1 MTLCLIIT
9 LFPFLSNAEKTFS
22 YQKARQNIIESKESY
37 GVISLMNIDNI
48 PTFTSTDTGELKIQ
62 LTSQITSQPI
72 PGATISISYTGIPGS
87 TIEQVTTDSS
97 GQTESIS
104 LPSPPLE
111 YSLNPAIEEQP
122 YSEYT
127 LEITAPGFDPVNI
140 AGAEILPNVTAL
152 QNVALRPAISQEAAV
167 VYVIPAHTL
176 YGVYPPKIPEAEIKP
191 LNETGEIVLS
201 RVVVP
206 EYIVVHDGSPR
217 DTTAQ
222 NYYVK
227 YKDYIKNVA
236 SSEIYATWP
245 ENTIRANVLA
255 IMSFTLNRVY
265 TEWYRNQGFDFTIT
279 SSTAFDHKWIPNRNV
294 YDTIN
299 TIVDELFASYLSRP
313 NVRQP
318 ILTQYCDG
326 RQVQCP
332 DWMTQ
337 WGSKALGDQGYSPIE
352 ILRYFYGD
360 DMYINTAP
368 EISGIPSSWPGYNL
382 EQGAAGQKVR
392 QMQEQLNVIA
402 GAYPALPRINADGI
416 YGPATETAVRDFQ
429 RVFGLPV
436 TGIVD
441 YPTWYK
447 ISEIYV
453 GVSRIAEL
461 T

>member
-1 MTLCLIIT
+1 MQEAT
-9 LFPFLSNAEKTFS
+9 EKG
-22 YQKARQNIIESKESY
+22 QLQIN
-37 GVISLMNIDNI
+37 V
-48 PTFTSTDTGELKIQ
+48 TSTSGGR
-62 LTSQITSQPI
+62 PI
-72 PGATISISYTGIPGS
+72 ADARISISYTGVPER
-87 TIEQVTTDSS
+87 TLERVETDSS
-97 GQTESIS
+97 GQTEVLELDAPPEEWS
-104 LPSPPLE
+104 LDPNNE
-111 YSLNPAIEEQP
+111 RQP

-127 LEITAPGFDPVNI
+127 LDVSAPGFEPVSI
-140 AGAEILPNVTAL
+140 AGTEILANVKAI
-152 QNVALRPAISQEAAV
+152 QNVRMRPSDVGREEEEV
-167 VYVIPAHTL
+167 FVIPAHTL
-176 YGVYPPKIPEAEIKP
+176 YAEYPPKIAEDEIKP
-191 LNETGEIVLS
+191 VNETGEIVLS

-217 DTTAQ
+217 DTTAA

-245 ENTIRANVLA
+245 ANTIRANVLA

-265 TEWYRNQGFDFTIT
+265 TEWYRNRGYDFTIT
-279 SSTAFDHKWIPNRNV
+279 SSTAFDHKWIPERNF
-294 YDTIN
+294 YDTISV
-299 TIVDELFASYLSRP
+299 IVDELFANYLSRP

-326 RQVQCP
+326 RRVTCP

-337 WGSKALGDQGYSPIE
+337 WGSKELGDQGYSPIE

-360 DMYINTAP
+360 DMYINSAE
-368 EISGIPSSWPGYNL
+368 EISGIPASWPGYTL
-382 EQGAAGQKVR
+382 EEGSSGEKVR

-402 GAYPALPRINADGI
+402 GAYPALPKITADGI
-416 YGPATETAVRDFQ
+416 YGPATAEAVREFQ
-429 RVFGLPV
+429 SVFGLPV
-436 TGIVD
+436 TGKVD
-441 YPTWYK
+441 YSTWYK

>member
-1 MTLCLIIT
+1 MRYIRAMQEEAAEKGKLQINVT
-9 LFPFLSNAEKTFS
+9 NAEDS
-22 YQKARQNIIESKESY
+22 RPVSDAQ
-37 GVISLMNIDNI
+37 
-48 PTFTSTDTGELKIQ
+48 
-62 LTSQITSQPI
+62 
-72 PGATISISYTGIPGS
+72 ISISYTGVP
-87 TIEQVTTDSS
+87 EQTLERVATDSS
-97 GQTESIS
+97 GQTEI
-104 LPSPPLE
+104 LELDAPPE
-111 YSLNPAIEEQP
+111 EWSLNPENERQP

-127 LEITAPGFDPVNI
+127 LDISAPGYEPVSI
-140 AGAEILPNVTAL
+140 AGAEILANVKAI
-152 QNVALRPAISQEAAV
+152 QNVRMRPSNTGREEEEV
-167 VYVIPAHTL
+167 FVIPAHTL
-176 YGVYPPKIPEAEIKP
+176 YGDYPPKIAEDEIKP
-191 LNETGEIVLS
+191 MNESGEIVLS

-206 EYIVVHDGSPR
+206 EYIVVHNGSPR
-217 DTTAQ
+217 DSTAN

-236 SSEIYATWP
+236 SSEVYATWP
-245 ENTIRANVLA
+245 SNTIRANVLA

-265 TEWYRNQGFDFTIT
+265 TEWYRNRGYDFTIT
-279 SSTAFDHKWIPNRNV
+279 SSTAFDHKWIPERNV
-294 YDTIN
+294 YDTISV
-299 TIVDELFASYLSRP
+299 IVDELFASYLSRP

-326 RQVQCP
+326 RRVSCP

-337 WGSKALGDQGYSPIE
+337 WGSKELGDQGMSPIE

-360 DMYINTAP
+360 DMYINTAE

-382 EQGAAGQKVR
+382 EAGSSGSKVR

-402 GAYPALPRINADGI
+402 DAYPALPKLTADGI
-416 YGPATETAVRDFQ
+416 YGPATEEAVREFQ
-429 RVFGLPV
+429 SVFGLPA

>member
-1 MTLCLIIT
+1 MSYLKAMQSEASEKGTLQINVT
-9 LFPFLSNAEKTFS
+9 SSVTS
-22 YQKARQNIIESKESY
+22 Y
-37 GVISLMNIDNI
+37 
-48 PTFTSTDTGELKIQ
+48 
-62 LTSQITSQPI
+62 PI
-72 PGATISISYTGIPGS
+72 AQAQISISYTGVPE
-87 TIEQVTTDSS
+87 TTLERLETDSS
-97 GQTESIS
+97 GQTEVIELDAPPEAWS
-104 LPSPPLE
+104 LDPE
-111 YSLNPAIEEQP
+111 NERQHH
-122 YSEYT
+122 SEYT
-127 LEITAPGFDPVNI
+127 LDTSAPGFEPVSI
-140 AGAEILPNVTAL
+140 SGAEILANTKAI
-152 QNVALRPAISQEAAV
+152 QNVRMRPSDLGREEEEV
-167 VYVIPAHTL
+167 FVIPAHTL
-176 YGVYPPKIPEAEIKP
+176 YGEYPPKIAEDEIKP
-191 LNETGEIVLS
+191 TNETGEIVLS

-217 DTTAQ
+217 DSTAN

-265 TEWYRNQGFDFTIT
+265 TEWYRNKGYDFTIT
-279 SSTAFDHKWIPNRNV
+279 SSTAFDHKWIPERNIYESISV
-294 YDTIN
+294 
-299 TIVDELFASYLSRP
+299 IVDELFSNYLSRP

-326 RQVQCP
+326 RRVTCP

-337 WGSKALGDQGYSPIE
+337 WGSKELGDRGFSPIE

-360 DMYINTAP
+360 DMYINTAQ
-368 EISGIPSSWPGYNL
+368 EISGIPASWPGYTL
-382 EQGAAGQKVR
+382 EQGAAGDKVR
-392 QMQEQLNVIA
+392 QMQEELRTIA
-402 GAYPALPRINADGI
+402 GAYPAIPKIAADGI
-416 YGPATETAVRDFQ
+416 YGPATQEAVEVFQ
-429 RVFGLPV
+429 SVFGLPV
-436 TGIVD
+436 TGKVD